1 MFVAGTVA
9 AAHVVV
15 VDERVSIFV
24 GWRRVLVIAVIALVS
39 VTGCAQVSSSRP
51 GSVAVAAP
59 ATSATNQ
66 APAPAPAPAPASPNT
81 APGATLVGSGIHVVG
96 ARGHV
101 VDDENLTAGQCHA
114 RVVDAGSGKFLPD
127 PVCSPGAVDP
137 GVTQANLAQTICRS
151 GFSSLVR
158 APASE
163 TDKAKKLSLQQYG
176 ETTSSTTEY
185 DHLISLEVGG
195 TNATSNLWPEP
206 NATNATGVNNP
217 KDPVENQLHTAI
229 CSGKISLVDAQKAIA
244 TNWTTALNAIH

>member
-1 MFVAGTVA
+1 
-9 AAHVVV
+9 
-15 VDERVSIFV
+15 
-24 GWRRVLVIAVIALVS
+24 
-39 VTGCAQVSSSRP
+39 
-51 GSVAVAAP
+51 
-59 ATSATNQ
+59 
-66 APAPAPAPAPASPNT
+66 
-81 APGATLVGSGIHVVG
+81 
-96 ARGHV
+96 V

-114 RVVDAGSGKFLPD
+114 RVVDAASGKFLPD
-127 PVCSPGAVDP
+127 PVCTPGAVDP
-137 GVTQANLAQTICRS
+137 GVTQENLAQTICRS

-176 ETTSSTTEY
+176 ETASSTTEY

-206 NATNATGVNNP
+206 NATNAAGVNNP

>member
-1 MFVAGTVA
+1 M
-9 AAHVVV
+9 
-15 VDERVSIFV
+15 
-24 GWRRVLVIAVIALVS
+24 GWRRVLVIAAIALVS
-39 VTGCAQVSSSRP
+39 VTGCSQPSSSRP
-51 GSVAVAAP
+51 GSVAGVP
-59 ATSATNQ
+59 LTTSATNQ
-66 APAPAPAPAPASPNT
+66 APAPASPNT
-81 APGATLVGSGIHVVG
+81 APGTTLGVPGIHVVA

-114 RVVDAGSGKFLPD
+114 RVVDAASGKFLPD
-127 PVCSPGAVDP
+127 PACTPGAVDP

-151 GFSSLVR
+151 GYSSSVR

-185 DHLISLEVGG
+185 DHLISLEIGG

-206 NATNATGVNNP
+206 NATSATGVNNP

-229 CSGKISLVDAQKAIA
+229 CSGKISLADAQKAIA
-244 TNWTTALNAIH
+244 TNWTTALQAVH

>member
-1 MFVAGTVA
+1 MLVAGTVA
-9 AAHVVV
+9 VAHVVV
-15 VDERVSIFV
+15 VEKRVSIFV

-39 VTGCAQVSSSRP
+39 VTGCSQASSSRP
-51 GSVAVAAP
+51 GSVGVAVP
-59 ATSATNQ
+59 TPSATNQ
-66 APAPAPAPAPASPNT
+66 VPASPNT
-81 APGATLVGSGIHVVG
+81 APVGSGIHVVG

-127 PVCSPGAVDP
+127 PVCTAGAVDP

-206 NATNATGVNNP
+206 NATNANGVNNP

>member
-1 MFVAGTVA
+1 VQYPMLQREVCGCPCGRPGTSCEWVHERSFVTILFAFPTAVQSC
-9 AAHVVV
+9 
-15 VDERVSIFV
+15 VS
-24 GWRRVLVIAVIALVS
+24 RE
-39 VTGCAQVSSSRP
+39 VSSRTP
-51 GSVAVAAP
+51 
-59 ATSATNQ
+59 
-66 APAPAPAPAPASPNT
+66 
-81 APGATLVGSGIHVVG
+81 SG
-96 ARGHV
+96 
-101 VDDENLTAGQCHA
+101 
-114 RVVDAGSGKFLPD
+114 
-127 PVCSPGAVDP
+127 SPGAVDP

-229 CSGKISLVDAQKAIA
+229 CSGRISLVDAQKAIA

>member
-15 VDERVSIFV
+15 VDERVSIVV
-24 GWRRVLVIAVIALVS
+24 GWRRVLIVAVIALVS
-39 VTGCAQVSSSRP
+39 VTGCSQASSSRP

-59 ATSATNQ
+59 ATSTTNQ
-66 APAPAPAPAPASPNT
+66 APAPASPNT
-81 APGATLVGSGIHVVG
+81 APGTTLVGSGIHVVG

-101 VDDENLTAGQCHA
+101 VDDENLIAGQCHA
-114 RVVDAGSGKFLPD
+114 RVVDAASGKFLPD
-127 PVCSPGAVDP
+127 PVCTPGAVDP

-176 ETTSSTTEY
+176 ETASSTTEY
-185 DHLISLEVGG
+185 DHVISLEVGG

-229 CSGKISLVDAQKAIA
+229 CSGRISLVDAQKAIA